1 MNATEISKLLGKY
14 YEGETSLEE
23 EVILRE
29 YFAAENVPEE
39 FAAEK
44 KIFRHYSRSVEIPE
58 PSDDLEKRII
68 SALDSEEAKGRLFR
82 LSRRELISYSSIAGL
97 LLLAGSYF
105 LLSRS
110 NQPGDTFSNP
120 ELAYAET
127 VKILYEVSS
136 KMNHGTVQLSQVG
149 KIEDVAVRSFSAMS
163 RSTDIIDR
171 NLKNLDYF
179 QQAFRIVSSPMDYLL
194 NK

>member
-23 EVILRE
+23 EDILRE

-39 FAAEK
+39 FAPEK
-44 KIFRHYSRSVEIPE
+44 KIFRHYSRSIKIPQ

-120 ELAYAET
+120 ELAYTET

-136 KMNHGTVQLSQVG
+136 QMNHGTAQLSKFG
-149 KIEDVAVRSFSAMS
+149 KIEDVAVKSFSAMS

-179 QQAFRIVSSPMDYLL
+179 QQAFRIVSSPMDYVL

>member
-23 EVILRE
+23 EVILSE
-29 YFAAENVPEE
+29 YFATENVPEE

-44 KIFRHYSRSVEIPE
+44 EIFRHYSLSDEIPE

-68 SALDSEEAKGRLFR
+68 SALDSEEAKRRLFR

-136 KMNHGTVQLSQVG
+136 QMNHGTAPLSQVG
-149 KIEDVAVRSFSAMS
+149 KIEDVAVKSFSAMS
-163 RSTDIIDR
+163 RSTEIIDR

-179 QQAFRIVSSPMDYLL
+179 QQAFRIVSSPMDYVL